1 MDRTAQ
7 VTAEGRRSDEA
18 TNGWAP
24 TSVMIVHGNGV
35 RTSVRYNPL
44 EPNRALGSRWKVR
57 ARVYG
62 RRPLEPI
69 WEEESDWIEAGR
81 GQYELVSD
89 RLAEALGLEEL
100 AHYAEFHPYSPDRP
114 PTHEQIA
121 APLFAHYTSDDGS
134 FEAHIPSAYMYG
146 ASRSYKMVSGW
157 KYQNFPYV
165 ELGGPF
171 DLRIYS
177 MNQTLKK
184 VAYGVILVPGDGG
197 GPIESD
203 MRAMRPKSVDAFD
216 ERLVEHEDPRPYGV
230 IIKSDLRIASFV
242 GVFNREQGR
251 LIGLDHTHPFFPG

>member
-1 MDRTAQ
+1 MDRSAQ
-7 VTAEGRRSDEA
+7 VTPADRRTDPG

-24 TSVMIVHGNGV
+24 TSVMIMHGNGV

-44 EPNRALGSRWKVR
+44 EPNRAVGSRWKVR

-62 RRPLEPI
+62 RHPLQPI
-69 WEEESDWIEAGR
+69 WEEESDWIESGVT
-81 GQYELVSD
+81 QYELTTA
-89 RLAEALGLEEL
+89 RLSRELGLDEL
-100 AHYAEFHPYSPDRP
+100 AHYAEFHPYSPDRT

-121 APLFAHYTSDDGS
+121 APLFAHYTSEDGS

-184 VAYGVILVPGDGG
+184 VEYGVILVPGTAG
-197 GPIESD
+197 ESTHSD
-203 MRAMRPKSVDAFD
+203 MRAMRPKSVDAFA
-216 ERLVEHEDPRPYGV
+216 ERLVEHDDPRPYGV

-242 GVFNREQGR
+242 GVYNRERDR